1 MVRSLTLIQAFTH
14 LNLLLSL
21 FSGVIDSSL
30 RFFAKETAKMIELCE
45 ETYHLWTRCDI
56 RFRFTC
62 ERYGLTQARKPTS
75 D

>member
-1 MVRSLTLIQAFTH
+1 
-14 LNLLLSL
+14 
-21 FSGVIDSSL
+21 
-30 RFFAKETAKMIELCE
+30 MIELCE